1 LTQIA
6 RSSSSESQGVK
17 EQPTSSDR
25 KNCPADA
32 FLSLLRELHNGPNAG
47 KYLGD
52 SVVESAASD
61 IE

>member
-1 LTQIA
+1 LQDPRLA
-6 RSSSSESQGVK
+6 KVKKLRSQGGANLFG
-17 EQPTSSDR
+17 S

-32 FLSLLRELHNGPNAG
+32 FLSLLRDLHNGPNAG

-52 SVVESAASD
+52 FVVESAASD